1 MKRTT
6 TTAKA
11 VSHLYSWKCSSPI
24 TCLSVYAINQCWC
37 HVKLQKPKFKF
48 AQFNYHYFKTKHD
61 IVYIYRK
68 IVPQVHVT
76 GPAMHKYEMPFF
88 LFRCKFIYIN
98 IFLQETFNVVWVYWR
113 LLRVSLSQTTHALRL
128 CLWTINNPRYIWFY
142 LRASM

>member
-1 MKRTT
+1 MKKTPNKVKRTT

-11 VSHLYSWKCSSPI
+11 VSHLYSSKCSSPI

-37 HVKLQKPKFKF
+37 HVKLQKHKYKF
-48 AQFNYHYFKTKHD
+48 AQFNYPYFKTKHD

-76 GPAMHKYEMPFF
+76 GPAMHKYEMLFF

-98 IFLQETFNVVWVYWR
+98 IFLQETFNVVWVYTEGCWEWPYHKPPM
-113 LLRVSLSQTTHALRL
+113 LYDCVYE
-128 CLWTINNPRYIWFY
+128 P
-142 LRASM
+142 

>member
-1 MKRTT
+1 MVRFLYSEQSVLFKKNCLNCKSRNGSEKKNPNKVKRTT

-11 VSHLYSWKCSSPI
+11 VSHLYSSKCSSPI

-48 AQFNYHYFKTKHD
+48 AQFNYPYFKTKHD

-76 GPAMHKYEMPFF
+76 GPAMHKYEMLFF
-88 LFRCKFIYIN
+88 KI
-98 IFLQETFNVVWVYWR
+98 
-113 LLRVSLSQTTHALRL
+113 
-128 CLWTINNPRYIWFY
+128 
-142 LRASM
+142 